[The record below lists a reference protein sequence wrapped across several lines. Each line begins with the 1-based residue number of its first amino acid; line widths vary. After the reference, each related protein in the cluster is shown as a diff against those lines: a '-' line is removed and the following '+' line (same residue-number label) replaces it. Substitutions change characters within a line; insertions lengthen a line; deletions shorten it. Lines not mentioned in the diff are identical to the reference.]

1 MMLKSRAK
9 RIAPG
14 AAAMALFLMAFLG
27 VRHERQRAEPKPEEP
42 SPPVAVLV
50 EAGYERLARVKSFP
64 ADIQPWIRAEIRP
77 GVAGRVIEKFA
88 NPGAE
93 VKKGD
98 PLLRLDETRARI
110 ALDNTLA
117 RHTEATRALVETERL
132 QKSGVVS
139 EAAAEVALEDVRAS
153 RIRLDEAREV
163 LARHTVRSPISGT
176 LTSLEVP
183 AGGVLEANQILGV
196 VADLEKLRVFLNV
209 PEADLGL
216 FPPGE
221 KLPLRTSPKN
231 HALLQPEVLF
241 VSPTADPK
249 TGLFKIEAVLNNKN
263 QSLSAGIPGSID
275 IEIESFP
282 EGPVV
287 PKAAVRFSENGTIVL
302 REENGK
308 AIPVAVRIGPEIEGM
323 VPVLEGLRAG
333 ERVFVGETP

>member
-27 VRHERQRAEPKPEEP
+27 VRHERQRDESKPEEI
-42 SPPVAVLV
+42 PPPAPVLV
-50 EAGYERLARVKSFP
+50 EVGYERLARVKAFP

-88 NPGAE
+88 NPGSE

-110 ALDNTLA
+110 AVDNALA
-117 RHTEATRALVETERL
+117 RHTEATRALVETGRL
-132 QKSGVVS
+132 QKTGLVS
-139 EAAAEVALEDVRAS
+139 ETAAEVALEEVRAS
-153 RIRLDEAREV
+153 RIQLDEAREV

-183 AGGVLEANQILGV
+183 SGGVLEANQILGI

-209 PEADLGL
+209 PEADLAL
-216 FPPGE
+216 FQPGE

-231 HALLQPEVLF
+231 HEAHRPEVLF
-241 VSPTADPK
+241 VSPAANPK
-249 TGLFKIEAVLNNKN
+249 TGLFKIEAVLNNKKR
-263 QSLSAGIPGSID
+263 SLSAGTPGTVE
-275 IEIESFP
+275 IEVESFP

-287 PKAAVRFSENGTIVL
+287 PTAAIRFSENGTTVH

-308 AIPVAVRIGPEIEGM
+308 AISVTVRIGTEIEGM
-323 VPVLEGLRAG
+323 VPVLEGLHAG
-333 ERVFVGETP
+333 ERVFVGEAP

>member
-27 VRHERQRAEPKPEEP
+27 VRHERQRAEPKAEES
-42 SPPVAVLV
+42 SPPAPVLV
-50 EAGYERLARVKSFP
+50 EVGYERLAKVKTFP
-64 ADIQPWIRAEIRP
+64 ADIQPWIRTEIRTS
-77 GVAGRVIEKFA
+77 VAGRIIEKFA
-88 NPGAE
+88 NPGAA

-110 ALDNTLA
+110 ALDNALA
-117 RHTEATRALVETERL
+117 RHTEASRALVETERL

-139 EAAAEVALEDVRAS
+139 ETAADVALEEVRAS

-209 PEADLGL
+209 PKADLGW

-221 KLPLRTSPKN
+221 KLPLQTSPKN
-231 HALLQPEVLF
+231 HASLRPEVLF

-263 QSLSAGIPGSID
+263 RSLSAGIPGSI
-275 IEIESFP
+275 EIEVASSP

-287 PKAAVRFSENGTIVL
+287 PTEAVRFSENGTTVL

-308 AIPVAVRIGPEIEGM
+308 AIPVAVRIGSEIEGM